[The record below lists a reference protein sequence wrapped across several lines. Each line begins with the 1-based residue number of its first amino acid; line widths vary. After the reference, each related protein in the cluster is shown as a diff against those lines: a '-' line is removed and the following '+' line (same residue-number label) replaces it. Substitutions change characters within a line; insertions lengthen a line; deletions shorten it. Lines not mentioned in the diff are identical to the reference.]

1 VETNKDFLEGD
12 AWESDFE
19 ANKDDARDA
28 FIDEARKLI
37 QPIEHHVDEIDLTVH
52 VDHVPE
58 VADAIVRVSNLRYF
72 DFKVEL
78 EGKYQQVYEETFS
91 YDFTLECVDFLRD
104 ELGYSSSQLLTK
116 WENGL

>member
-1 VETNKDFLEGD
+1 METNKDFLESD
-12 AWESDFE
+12 AWESNFE

-72 DFKVEL
+72 DFKVEI
-78 EGKYQQVYEETFS
+78 EGKYQVYEETFS

>member
-1 VETNKDFLEGD
+1 METNKDFLEGD
-12 AWESDFE
+12 AWQSDFE

-72 DFKVEL
+72 DFKVEV
-78 EGKYQQVYEETFS
+78 EGKYQVYEECFS

>member
-1 VETNKDFLEGD
+1 METEKELQSGEQWQSN
-12 AWESDFE
+12 FE

-28 FIDEARKLI
+28 FIDEARRLI

-72 DFKVEL
+72 DFKVEV
-78 EGKYQQVYEETFS
+78 EGKYQVYEECFS
-91 YDFTLECVDFLRD
+91 YDFTLECVDLLRD
-104 ELGYSSSQLLTK
+104 ELGYNLITK
-116 WENGL
+116 

>member
-1 VETNKDFLEGD
+1 VETNEDFLRGD
-12 AWESDFE
+12 AWQSNFE

-28 FIDEARKLI
+28 FIDEARRLI

-72 DFKVEL
+72 DFKVEV
-78 EGKYQQVYEETFS
+78 EGKYQVYEECFS

-104 ELGYSSSQLLTK
+104 ELGYTSSQLLTK
-116 WENGL
+116 